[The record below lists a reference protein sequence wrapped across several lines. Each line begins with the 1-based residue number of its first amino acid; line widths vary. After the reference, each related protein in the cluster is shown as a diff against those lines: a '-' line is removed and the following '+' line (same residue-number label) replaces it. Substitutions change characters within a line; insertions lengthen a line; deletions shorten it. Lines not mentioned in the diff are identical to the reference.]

1 MEEKEQGWDKNYR
14 RLQKR
19 REKLQKVRESLHSDR
34 DKIFKKDFKQPSL
47 WFTPLFCHNNII
59 STGEMKELE
68 NEVKGLCCQIE
79 NEGGVGYSFQTNI
92 ENYRAWE
99 RISDFCLKEE
109 AGVVGVEQQTEELL
123 ARLIPKPDGDD
134 GGQSAQVIG
143 VVGEGGSGK
152 TTLARSVYNRVDVKQ
167 HFTQRAWVHASSVL
181 KSRDVFIDILNQIH
195 PDGFFLEVTIS
206 DEEAMFKL
214 TQLLEDIRHLIV
226 IDDIEARQVSQS
238 LQDALCS
245 SSSHGGRII
254 ITTRNKRN
262 LPLEAAQSALLV
274 RRLNPENGWK
284 LFSKKVLSEAKDDSE
299 LIKLKEQIL
308 NLTGGL
314 SLQVVLLGSLLS
326 TKERSYDK
334 WSKVIERATTNFGE
348 DMLALSYQDLPPQ
361 VKPCF
366 LYLMLFPRAFEIP
379 VRRLIHQWCAE
390 GFTTSF
396 DSHDQDIVPE
406 DVAEMYFEELVI
418 RNLIQVTIWRL
429 DGRPKSCRIP
439 RVVYDAFCQKA
450 SDLGFVYN
458 PLHSSHTSTQ
468 FVVRR
473 LSLYL
478 NVIKFP
484 TPNHPHH
491 FRYIRSYVAFDSQ
504 IRRTGTKGIA
514 SFLKSSISNRGF
526 CLLKV
531 LVLEGVYKPEIHSD
545 VLEKL
550 LRLRYI
556 GLRSTFIEYLP
567 SSVSQLLD
575 LETLDLKHTHISD
588 ILYRVRRAEKLQHLY
603 LNWIYQ
609 DRARWGVYLP
619 LLKNLRTLWGLRL
632 SDDLRKMDDLNKLTC
647 LRKLGLKFDKSV
659 NSSRLLKMAEHYKL
673 NDLYLGEIEYDL
685 MPILGEL
692 PDLNILKLLADSY
705 KASRVGKL
713 DSGGRSAASPY
724 RNRGQ
729 KLQKIDIHSRVAKCY
744 HFERNSINK
753 HAIGISLAASP

>member
-1 MEEKEQGWDKNYR
+1 
-14 RLQKR
+14 
-19 REKLQKVRESLHSDR
+19 
-34 DKIFKKDFKQPSL
+34 
-47 WFTPLFCHNNII
+47 
-59 STGEMKELE
+59 
-68 NEVKGLCCQIE
+68 
-79 NEGGVGYSFQTNI
+79 
-92 ENYRAWE
+92 
-99 RISDFCLKEE
+99 
-109 AGVVGVEQQTEELL
+109 
-123 ARLIPKPDGDD
+123 
-134 GGQSAQVIG
+134 
-143 VVGEGGSGK
+143 
-152 TTLARSVYNRVDVKQ
+152 
-167 HFTQRAWVHASSVL
+167 
-181 KSRDVFIDILNQIH
+181 
-195 PDGFFLEVTIS
+195 
-206 DEEAMFKL
+206 
-214 TQLLEDIRHLIV
+214 
-226 IDDIEARQVSQS
+226 
-238 LQDALCS
+238 
-245 SSSHGGRII
+245 
-254 ITTRNKRN
+254 
-262 LPLEAAQSALLV
+262 
-274 RRLNPENGWK
+274 
-284 LFSKKVLSEAKDDSE
+284 
-299 LIKLKEQIL
+299 
-308 NLTGGL
+308 
-314 SLQVVLLGSLLS
+314 
-326 TKERSYDK
+326 
-334 WSKVIERATTNFGE
+334 
-348 DMLALSYQDLPPQ
+348 MLALSYQDLPPQ

-390 GFTTSF
+390 GFTKSF

-429 DGRPKSCRIP
+429 DGRPKSCRIAT
-439 RVVYDAFCQKA
+439 VVYDAFCQKA

-531 LVLEGVYKPEIHSD
+531 LDLEGVYKPEIDDD

-567 SSVSQLLD
+567 RSVSQLPD
-575 LETLDLKHTHISD
+575 LETLDLKHTRIRD
-588 ILYRVRRAEKLQHLY
+588 ILYLVCGAEKLQHLY

-632 SDDLRKMDDLNKLTC
+632 CGGLRNIDDLNKLTC
-647 LRKLGLKFDKSV
+647 LRKLGLKFKESV
-659 NSSRLLKMAEHYKL
+659 NKSTIFEWVSQLTKLQSLKLGCLEYTPGSRLLKMAEHYKL
-673 NDLYLGEIEYDL
+673 NDLYLGGTLLPQKSEELLHFFPPNLRKLTLSLSEIEYDP

-692 PDLNILKLLADSY
+692 PDLNILRLLADSY
-705 KASRVGKL
+705 KGKQIKCLSRGFPKL
-713 DSGGRSAASPY
+713 HVLKLW
-724 RNRGQ
+724 
-729 KLQKIDIHSRVAKCY
+729 KLQELESWIVEEEALPRLIETEVRSCRKLTSIQGLENVTTLKEIVLTSMPSESHSLLHHK
-744 HFERNSINK
+744 NTSIKINK
-753 HAIGISLAASP
+753 WRNPPL